1 MGAMRVRG
9 TGARSG
15 AAGGRHTI
23 RGAPRRDNRSPRGKN
38 LAMCNATSILVNSTA
53 GRMGFAT
60 AESVVMAGLDLVPVS
75 FAAIE
80 AKERISVENVPVDV
94 YPIGERDEVIEEV
107 KAKHPDL
114 IVIDFTLPDAVN
126 SNAEFYVRNGIPF
139 VMGTTGGDR
148 EKLLRDVSESG
159 NYAVIAAN
167 MGKQIVALQAML
179 QYAAKEFPGA
189 FSGYK
194 LDVVESHQS
203 TKVDTSGTAK
213 DIVTSFNELGMPC
226 EEEDIVKV
234 REAKQQMEQMKV
246 PEVSEGL
253 PVFSPPTPSR
263 KKKATLVSNARR
275 THVLE
280 KQEYINGHAFH
291 TYTLTSEDGTV
302 NFQFQHNVCGRRFY
316 AEGSVDAALF
326 LAKQMEKKSE
336 KKLFDMVDVLNAGAM
351 R

>member
-1 MGAMRVRG
+1 ML
-9 TGARSG
+9 S
-15 AAGGRHTI
+15 
-23 RGAPRRDNRSPRGKN
+23 
-38 LAMCNATSILVNSTA
+38 
-53 GRMGFAT
+53 
-60 AESVVMAGLDLVPVS
+60 
-75 FAAIE
+75 AIE

-253 PVFSPPTPSR
+253 PVFSPPPPLEKKKQPSFLTRVEPTSSKNRSTSTATPS
-263 KKKATLVSNARR
+263 TR
-275 THVLE
+275 T
-280 KQEYINGHAFH
+280 
-291 TYTLTSEDGTV
+291 
-302 NFQFQHNVCGRRFY
+302 R
-316 AEGSVDAALF
+316 
-326 LAKQMEKKSE
+326 
-336 KKLFDMVDVLNAGAM
+336 
-351 R
+351 

>member
-1 MGAMRVRG
+1 MSGPSIGAMRVRG
-9 TGARSG
+9 TGSRSG

-38 LAMCNATSILVNSTA
+38 LACNATSILVNSTA
-53 GRMGFAT
+53 GKMGFAT

-114 IVIDFTLPDAVN
+114 LVIDFTLPDAVN

-253 PVFSPPTPSR
+253 PVFSPPPPLGKES
-263 KKKATLVSNARR
+263 
-275 THVLE
+275 
-280 KQEYINGHAFH
+280 
-291 TYTLTSEDGTV
+291 DP
-302 NFQFQHNVCGRRFY
+302 RF
-316 AEGSVDAALF
+316 
-326 LAKQMEKKSE
+326 
-336 KKLFDMVDVLNAGAM
+336 
-351 R
+351 